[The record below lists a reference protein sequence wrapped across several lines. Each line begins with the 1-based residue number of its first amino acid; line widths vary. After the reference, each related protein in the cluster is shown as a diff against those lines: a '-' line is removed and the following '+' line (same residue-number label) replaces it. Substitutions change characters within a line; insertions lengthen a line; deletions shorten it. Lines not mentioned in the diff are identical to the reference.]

1 MPELHGH
8 LTPTGTLGGSLNTI
22 VYASNYNV
30 LSNKP
35 QINNVELT
43 GNKTAED
50 LGLAVPSDITV
61 YSVNEKTGDVELTG
75 ADIEYTSGVS
85 LNAKI
90 IDIESQ
96 IATSGVLSVNGETG
110 IVSLDANDI
119 PYSTGVSTKAKI
131 DAVEQSI
138 PVVDYPVTSV
148 NGETGAVV
156 LDGTDIEYSS
166 GVTINSKINAVE
178 QSIPV
183 VDYPVTSVNGQTG
196 DVTISVPTNAGELP
210 LGTTTPTGSTAEA
223 IGNIGT
229 ELTASWT
236 ANSTSAYGTAL
247 TDSITVTKGTW
258 VISWGHP
265 VQSGDIACFVNGI
278 TTNSDITEQFMTM
291 DTGTQL
297 TKGVIIAKFTGNA
310 SLNIASGGSASVTF
324 TNTTR
329 GFLRAVKVSA

>member
-8 LTPTGTLGGSLNTI
+8 LTPTGNLGAGLNTI

-35 QINNVELT
+35 QINNIELT
-43 GNKTAED
+43 GNKNAAD

-119 PYSTGVSTKAKI
+119 PYSLGVSTKAKI

-148 NGETGAVV
+148 NTQTGAVV
-156 LDGTDIEYSS
+156 LDGDDIEYSA
-166 GVTINSKINAVE
+166 GVSVNSKITAVE

-183 VDYPVTSVNGQTG
+183 VDYPVTSVNTKTG
-196 DVTISVPTNAGELP
+196 DVVLDGDDIEYSTGVSVN
-210 LGTTTPTGSTAEA
+210 SK
-223 IGNIGT
+223 I
-229 ELTASWT
+229 AS
-236 ANSTSAYGTAL
+236 SCIIPSAL
-247 TDSITVTKGTW
+247 TITSQNVNLSTNNSKIYRLTDKMIIVYFDFVFSSVTTGW
-258 VISWGHP
+258 N
-265 VQSGDIACFVNGI
+265 DLFEFDC
-278 TTNSDITEQFMTM
+278 
-291 DTGTQL
+291 DTAFTL
-297 TKGVIIAKFTGNA
+297 TPFAA
-310 SLNIASGGSASVTF
+310 IASSSGT
-324 TNTTR
+324 
-329 GFLRAVKVSA
+329 VSAFTQAYYDNGSIKIREQGCNANNTFRGQMIILTV

>member
-8 LTPTGTLGGSLNTI
+8 LTPTGTLGGGLNTI

-43 GNKTAED
+43 GNKTAAD

-119 PYSTGVSTKAKI
+119 PYATGVSTKAKI
-131 DAVEQSI
+131 DSVEQSI

-166 GVTINSKINAVE
+166 GVSVNSKINAVE

-223 IGNIGT
+223 CIIPS
-229 ELTASWT
+229 ELTITSQNVNLSTNNSKIYRLTNKMIIVYFDFVFSSVSSGW
-236 ANSTSAYGTAL
+236 NDLFEFNCSTSFAL
-247 TDSITVTKGTW
+247 TPFAAVASSSGTVSAYT
-258 VISWGHP
+258 
-265 VQSGDIACFVNGI
+265 QAYYDNGKI
-278 TTNSDITEQFMTM
+278 KIREQ
-291 DTGTQL
+291 GC
-297 TKGVIIAKFTGNA
+297 NA
-310 SLNIASGGSASVTF
+310 SNTF
-324 TNTTR
+324 R
-329 GFLRAVKVSA
+329 GQMIILTV